1 MTAEKLLPLI
11 VAGIYLTTGILH
23 ARKGEYPAFT
33 MWLCYAIAN
42 VACVFA
48 LGANK

>member
-1 MTAEKLLPLI
+1 MTAEKLLPLV

-23 ARKGEYPAFT
+23 ARKGEYPACT
-33 MWLCYAIAN
+33 MWICYCVAN